1 MATEIFRLFGSIL
14 LDTSETDK
22 SLAKTEKS
30 GKNLAST
37 LASGAKTVVAAGAA
51 IGAAATAARTAI
63 YGIAKSAAGTT
74 DEIDKMSQ
82 KIGISR
88 EEYQELAFVCSQ
100 SGTDVNKLQGGM
112 KTLTNSIDSAVNG
125 GKTATAMFDKL
136 GISVK
141 NADGSVRSQE
151 EVLNDAVR
159 ALQGMEDGAEKAALA
174 TDLFGKAGTEL
185 MPLLNS
191 EAGSFDE
198 MRQQA
203 HDLGL
208 VLSDEAVD
216 AGVHL
221 TDTIDQCERSFKSI
235 VTQIGVAVMPL
246 VQSAAEWVL
255 SNMPLIQSILG
266 TVFAFFGNVISSV
279 VEYIA
284 TLKSAAADWL
294 ADHKETID
302 AVLAGLSGL
311 WQFVQTIFSA
321 LMAAAGALGDWLG
334 AWADDNL
341 GDIIQAV
348 TSALNALMTFVSAFA
363 SWASAFWQA
372 HGQTIMSIVQPLL
385 EAVKTIISTALQAI
399 TQIFNIFA
407 ALFRGDWGELFRGIA
422 TLVLTILNGIVS
434 TIGNIFQSIINLI
447 FAKYNDMYNAGRS
460 IFQGLFDGIAG
471 VWNSIYNWVVEK
483 VNWLSDKLSFW
494 NSSQSKMRANGSHAT
509 GLEYVPF
516 DGYRAI
522 LHKGERVLTA
532 EQAKEADKGQNGGN
546 TRVVK
551 VEIGQFINQTE
562 KDIDELV
569 EIIDEKLEE
578 RREREE
584 RV

>member
-51 IGAAATAARTAI
+51 IGAAATAAGAAI

-159 ALQGMEDGAEKAALA
+159 AMQGMEDGAEKAALA

-266 TVFAFFGNVISSV
+266 TVFTFFGNVISSV

-321 LMAAAGALGDWLG
+321 LMTAAGALGEWFG
-334 AWADDNL
+334 SWADENL
-341 GDIIQAV
+341 GGIVQTVTEAVNSII
-348 TSALNALMTFVSAFA
+348 SFVSAFA

-372 HGQTIMSIVQPLL
+372 HGQTIMSIVRPLL

-471 VWNSIYNWVVEK
+471 VWSSIYNWVVEK

>member
-51 IGAAATAARTAI
+51 IGAAATAAGAAI
-63 YGIAKSAAGTT
+63 YGIAKDAAGTT

-159 ALQGMEDGAEKAALA
+159 ALQGMKDGTEKAALA

-255 SNMPLIQSILG
+255 ENMPLIQSVLG
-266 TVFAFFGNVISSV
+266 AVFEFFGNVISSV
-279 VEYIA
+279 VEYIT

-294 ADHKETID
+294 ADHQGTID
-302 AVLAGLSGL
+302 AVLSGLSGL

-321 LMAAAGALGDWLG
+321 LMTAAGALGDWLG
-334 AWADDNL
+334 AWADENL
-341 GDIIQAV
+341 GDIVQAV
-348 TSALNALMTFVSAFA
+348 TSALDALISFVTAFA

-372 HGQTIMSIVQPLL
+372 HGQTIMSIVRPLL

-399 TQIFNIFA
+399 TQVFNIFA

-471 VWNSIYNWVVEK
+471 VWSSIYNWVVEK
-483 VNWLSDKLSFW
+483 VNWLSDRLSFW

>member
-1 MATEIFRLFGSIL
+1 MATEVFRLFGSIL

-51 IGAAATAARTAI
+51 IGAAATAAGTAI

-159 ALQGMEDGAEKAALA
+159 AMQGMEDGTEKAAIA

-255 SNMPLIQSILG
+255 ENMPLIQSILG

-321 LMAAAGALGDWLG
+321 FMTAAGALGDWLG
-334 AWADDNL
+334 AWADENL
-341 GDIIQAV
+341 GDIVQIVTAAV
-348 TSALNALMTFVSAFA
+348 NSIVSFVSAFA
-363 SWASAFWQA
+363 SWAAAFWQA
-372 HGQTIMSIVQPLL
+372 HGQTIMSIVRPLL
-385 EAVKTIISTALQAI
+385 EAVKTIISTALQAV

-494 NSSQSKMRANGSHAT
+494 NSSQSKMSANGSHAT

>member
-51 IGAAATAARTAI
+51 IGAAATAAGAAI
-63 YGIAKSAAGTT
+63 YGIAKDAAGTT

-159 ALQGMEDGAEKAALA
+159 ALQGMEDGTEKAALA

-255 SNMPLIQSILG
+255 ENMPLIQSVLG
-266 TVFAFFGNVISSV
+266 AVFEFFGNVISSV
-279 VEYIA
+279 VEYIT

-294 ADHKETID
+294 ADHQGTID
-302 AVLAGLSGL
+302 AVLSGLSGL

-321 LMAAAGALGDWLG
+321 LMTAAGALGDWLG
-334 AWADDNL
+334 AWADENL
-341 GDIIQAV
+341 GDIVQTVTAAV
-348 TSALNALMTFVSAFA
+348 NSIISFVSAFA
-363 SWASAFWQA
+363 SWAAAFWQA
-372 HGQTIMSIVQPLL
+372 HGQTIMSIVRPLL

-399 TQIFNIFA
+399 TQVFNIFA

-471 VWNSIYNWVVEK
+471 VWSSIYNWVVEK
-483 VNWLSDKLSFW
+483 VNWLSDRLSFW

>member
-51 IGAAATAARTAI
+51 IGAAATAAGTAI

-159 ALQGMEDGAEKAALA
+159 AMQGMEDGAEKAALA

-203 HDLGL
+203 HDLGI

-266 TVFAFFGNVISSV
+266 TVFTFFGNVISSV

-321 LMAAAGALGDWLG
+321 LMTAAGALGEWFG
-334 AWADDNL
+334 SWADENL
-341 GDIIQAV
+341 GGIVQTVTEAVNSII
-348 TSALNALMTFVSAFA
+348 SFVSAFA

-372 HGQTIMSIVQPLL
+372 HGQTIMSIVRPLL

-447 FAKYNDMYNAGRS
+447 SAKYNDMYNAGRS

-471 VWNSIYNWVVEK
+471 VWSSIYNWVVEK

>member
-51 IGAAATAARTAI
+51 IGAAATAAGAAI
-63 YGIAKSAAGTT
+63 YGIAKDAAGTT

-255 SNMPLIQSILG
+255 ENMPLIQSVLG
-266 TVFAFFGNVISSV
+266 AVFEFFGNVISSV
-279 VEYIA
+279 VEYIT

-294 ADHKETID
+294 ADHQGTID
-302 AVLAGLSGL
+302 AVLSGLSGL

-321 LMAAAGALGDWLG
+321 LMTAAGALGDWLG
-334 AWADDNL
+334 TWADENL
-341 GDIIQAV
+341 GGIVQTVTEAVNSII
-348 TSALNALMTFVSAFA
+348 SFVSAFA

-372 HGQTIMSIVQPLL
+372 HGQTIMSIVRPLL

-471 VWNSIYNWVVEK
+471 VWSSIYNWVIEK

-494 NSSQSKMRANGSHAT
+494 NSSQSKMSANGSHAT

-522 LHKGERVLTA
+522 LHKGERILTA

>member
-51 IGAAATAARTAI
+51 IGAAATAAGAAI
-63 YGIAKSAAGTT
+63 YGIAKDAAGTT

-266 TVFAFFGNVISSV
+266 TVFTFFGNVISSV

-321 LMAAAGALGDWLG
+321 LMTAAGALGDWLG
-334 AWADDNL
+334 AWADENL
-341 GDIIQAV
+341 GDIVQTVTAAV
-348 TSALNALMTFVSAFA
+348 NSIVSFVSAFA

-372 HGQTIMSIVQPLL
+372 HGQTIMSIVRPLL

-460 IFQGLFDGIAG
+460 IFQGLFAGIAG
-471 VWNSIYNWVVEK
+471 VWSSIYNWVVEK

>member
-51 IGAAATAARTAI
+51 IGAAATAAGAAI
-63 YGIAKSAAGTT
+63 YGIAKDAAGTT

-255 SNMPLIQSILG
+255 ENMPLIQSVLG
-266 TVFAFFGNVISSV
+266 AVFEFFGNVISSV
-279 VEYIA
+279 VEYIT

-294 ADHKETID
+294 ADHQGTID
-302 AVLAGLSGL
+302 AVLSGLSGL

-321 LMAAAGALGDWLG
+321 LMTAAGALGDWLG
-334 AWADDNL
+334 AWADENL
-341 GDIIQAV
+341 GDIVQAV
-348 TSALNALMTFVSAFA
+348 TAAVNSIISFVSAFA

-372 HGQTIMSIVQPLL
+372 HGQTIMSIVRPLL

-399 TQIFNIFA
+399 TQVFNIFA

-471 VWNSIYNWVVEK
+471 VWSSIYNWVVEK
-483 VNWLSDKLSFW
+483 VNWLSDRLSFW

>member
-51 IGAAATAARTAI
+51 IGAAATAAGAAI
-63 YGIAKSAAGTT
+63 YGIAKDAAGTT

-159 ALQGMEDGAEKAALA
+159 ALQGMGDGAEKAALA

-255 SNMPLIQSILG
+255 ENMPLIQSVLG
-266 TVFAFFGNVISSV
+266 AVFEFFGNVISSV
-279 VEYIA
+279 VEYIT

-294 ADHKETID
+294 ADHQGTID
-302 AVLAGLSGL
+302 AVLSGLSGL

-321 LMAAAGALGDWLG
+321 LMTAAGALGDWLG
-334 AWADDNL
+334 AWADENL
-341 GDIIQAV
+341 GDIVQTVTAAV
-348 TSALNALMTFVSAFA
+348 NSIISFVSAFA
-363 SWASAFWQA
+363 SWVSAFWQA
-372 HGQTIMSIVQPLL
+372 HGQTIMSIVRPLL

-471 VWNSIYNWVVEK
+471 VWSSIYNWVVEK

>member
-51 IGAAATAARTAI
+51 IGAAATAAGAAI
-63 YGIAKSAAGTT
+63 YGIAKDAAGTT

-266 TVFAFFGNVISSV
+266 TVFTFFGNVISSV

-321 LMAAAGALGDWLG
+321 LMTAAGALGEWFG
-334 AWADDNL
+334 SWADENL
-341 GDIIQAV
+341 GGIVQTVTEAVNSII
-348 TSALNALMTFVSAFA
+348 SFVSAFA

-372 HGQTIMSIVQPLL
+372 HGQTIMSIVRPLL

-471 VWNSIYNWVVEK
+471 VWSSIYNWVVEK

>member
-51 IGAAATAARTAI
+51 IGAAATAAGAAI
-63 YGIAKSAAGTT
+63 YGIAKDAAGTT

-159 ALQGMEDGAEKAALA
+159 ALQGMEDGTEKAALA

-266 TVFAFFGNVISSV
+266 TVFTFFGNVISSV

-321 LMAAAGALGDWLG
+321 LMTAAGALGDWLG
-334 AWADDNL
+334 AWADENL
-341 GDIIQAV
+341 GDIVQTVTAAV
-348 TSALNALMTFVSAFA
+348 NSIVSFVSAFA

-372 HGQTIMSIVQPLL
+372 HGQTIMSIVRPLL

-471 VWNSIYNWVVEK
+471 VWSSIYNWVVEK

>member
-51 IGAAATAARTAI
+51 IGAAATAAGAAI
-63 YGIAKSAAGTT
+63 YGIAKDAAGTT

-159 ALQGMEDGAEKAALA
+159 ALQGMEDGTEKAALA

-255 SNMPLIQSILG
+255 ENMPLIQSVLG
-266 TVFAFFGNVISSV
+266 AVFEFFGNVISSV
-279 VEYIA
+279 VEYIT

-294 ADHKETID
+294 ADHQGTID
-302 AVLAGLSGL
+302 AVLSGLSGL

-321 LMAAAGALGDWLG
+321 LMTAAGALGEWFG
-334 AWADDNL
+334 SWADENL
-341 GDIIQAV
+341 GGIVQTVTEAVNSII
-348 TSALNALMTFVSAFA
+348 SFVSAFA

-372 HGQTIMSIVQPLL
+372 HGQTIMSIVRPLL

-399 TQIFNIFA
+399 TQVFNIFA

-516 DGYRAI
+516 DGYRTI

>member
-51 IGAAATAARTAI
+51 IGAAATAAGAAI
-63 YGIAKSAAGTT
+63 YGIAKDAAGTT

-112 KTLTNSIDSAVNG
+112 KTLTNSIDGAVNG

-255 SNMPLIQSILG
+255 ENMPLIQSVLG
-266 TVFAFFGNVISSV
+266 AVFEFFGNVISSV
-279 VEYIA
+279 VEYIT

-294 ADHKETID
+294 ADHQGTID
-302 AVLAGLSGL
+302 AVLSGLSGL

-321 LMAAAGALGDWLG
+321 LMTAAGALGDWLG
-334 AWADDNL
+334 AWADENL
-341 GDIIQAV
+341 GDIVQTVTAAV
-348 TSALNALMTFVSAFA
+348 NSIISFVSAFA

-372 HGQTIMSIVQPLL
+372 HGQTIMSIVRPLL

-399 TQIFNIFA
+399 TQVFNIFA

-471 VWNSIYNWVVEK
+471 VWSSIYNWVVEK

>member
-51 IGAAATAARTAI
+51 IGAAATAAGAAI
-63 YGIAKSAAGTT
+63 YGIAKDAAGTT

-159 ALQGMEDGAEKAALA
+159 ALQGMEDGTEKAALA

-255 SNMPLIQSILG
+255 ENMPLIQSVLG
-266 TVFAFFGNVISSV
+266 AVFEFFGNVISSV
-279 VEYIA
+279 VEYIT

-294 ADHKETID
+294 ADHQGTID
-302 AVLAGLSGL
+302 AVLSGLSGL

-321 LMAAAGALGDWLG
+321 LMTAAGALGDWLG
-334 AWADDNL
+334 AWADENL
-341 GDIIQAV
+341 GDIVQTVTAAV
-348 TSALNALMTFVSAFA
+348 NSIISFVSAFA

-372 HGQTIMSIVQPLL
+372 HGQTIMSIVRPLL

-399 TQIFNIFA
+399 TQVFNIFA

-447 FAKYNDMYNAGRS
+447 FAKYNDMYNAGHS

-471 VWNSIYNWVVEK
+471 VWSSIYNWVVEK
-483 VNWLSDKLSFW
+483 VNWLSDRLSFW

>member
-30 GKNLAST
+30 GKSLAST

-51 IGAAATAARTAI
+51 IGAAATAAGAAI
-63 YGIAKSAAGTT
+63 YGIAKDAAGTT

-255 SNMPLIQSILG
+255 ENMPLIQSVLG
-266 TVFAFFGNVISSV
+266 AVFEFFGNVISSV

-294 ADHKETID
+294 ADHQGTID
-302 AVLAGLSGL
+302 AVLSGLSGL

-321 LMAAAGALGDWLG
+321 LMTAAGALGDWLG
-334 AWADDNL
+334 AWADENL
-341 GDIIQAV
+341 GDIVQTVTAAV
-348 TSALNALMTFVSAFA
+348 NSIISFVSAFA

-372 HGQTIMSIVQPLL
+372 HGQTIMSIVRPLL

-399 TQIFNIFA
+399 TQVFNIFA

-471 VWNSIYNWVVEK
+471 VWNGIYNWVVEK
-483 VNWLSDKLSFW
+483 VNWLSDRLSFW

>member
-51 IGAAATAARTAI
+51 IGAAATAAGAAI
-63 YGIAKSAAGTT
+63 YGIAKDAAGTT

-255 SNMPLIQSILG
+255 ENMPLIQSVLG
-266 TVFAFFGNVISSV
+266 AVFEFFGNVISSV
-279 VEYIA
+279 VEYIT

-294 ADHKETID
+294 ADHQGTID
-302 AVLAGLSGL
+302 AVLSGLSGL

-321 LMAAAGALGDWLG
+321 LMTAAGALGDWLG
-334 AWADDNL
+334 AWADENL
-341 GDIIQAV
+341 GDIVQTVTAAV
-348 TSALNALMTFVSAFA
+348 NSIISFVSAFA
-363 SWASAFWQA
+363 SWVSAFWQA
-372 HGQTIMSIVQPLL
+372 HGQTIMSIVRPLL

-471 VWNSIYNWVVEK
+471 VWSSIYNWVVEK

-532 EQAKEADKGQNGGN
+532 EQAKEADKGKNGGN